1 MENTKETQDEM
12 LNDMDNMEERQ
23 IEEGND
29 M

>member
-1 MENTKETQDEM
+1 MENTKEIQDDM